1 MSEPVIV
8 VEQSF
13 GALDIETEAAAR
25 HGVRIVGSQAKT
37 SAELL
42 ADAKGAA
49 GLIVRFLK
57 VDGPMLDEARW
68 RVIGR
73 YGIGTDNVDLGRASA
88 LGTAVINVPDYCI
101 EEVAEHAVAMIYA
114 GWRKLHLANQLV
126 AADRWANWQAIGP
139 VGRMS
144 GATLG
149 LIGGGR
155 IGAYVARLL
164 APAFGRVLIH
174 DPFAKA
180 APEGATLASLHEVLT
195 ASDVV
200 SLHCPLTPATRN
212 LLNTEQLGRMKPGSL
227 LVNVSRGELIDVPAL
242 ASALD
247 AGRPGLAMLDVLP
260 SEPPKA
266 DEPILH
272 HPRAFV
278 TPHVAWLSDAALVD
292 LRAKVADRAAGYL
305 VGKPGVSIVN
315 ALALGLGA

>member
-13 GALDIETEAAAR
+13 GGLDIETEAAAR
-25 HGVRIVGSQAKT
+25 HKVRIVGSAART
-37 SAELL
+37 SEELL
-42 ADAKGAA
+42 ADARGAD

-57 VDGPMLDEARW
+57 VDAPMLEAGRW

-73 YGIGTDNVDLGRASA
+73 YGIGVDNVDLGRASA

-101 EEVAEHAVAMIYA
+101 EEVAEHAAAMIYA
-114 GWRKLHLANQLV
+114 GWRKLHVAGDLV
-126 AADRWANWQAIGP
+126 RRNRWTDWQAIGR

-144 GATLG
+144 EATLG
-149 LIGGGR
+149 LVGGGR

-164 APAFGRVLIH
+164 GPAFGRVLIH

-180 APEGATLASLHEVLT
+180 APEGTTLAGLHEVLGN
-195 ASDVV
+195 SDVV

-212 LLNTEQLGRMKPGSL
+212 LLNAERLAQMKPGSL
-227 LVNVSRGELIDVPAL
+227 LVNVSRGELVDIAAL
-242 ASALD
+242 AEALD
-247 AGRPGLAMLDVLP
+247 RGRPGVAMLDVLP
-260 SEPPKA
+260 AEPPAA

-272 HPRAFV
+272 HAQAFV
-278 TPHVAWLSDAALVD
+278 TPHVAWMSDAALVD

-305 VGKPGVSIVN
+305 VGRPGVSVVN
-315 ALALGLGA
+315 AQALGLAS